1 MLREMTLQGLYL
13 MSVDICPC
21 NKTTW
26 HLWVPTNMIG
36 QVELAEPKRE
46 EQNKEQRKS
55 ELCIYGG
62 CSGSGGSWA
71 YHKSFGSVSFLFY

>member
-1 MLREMTLQGLYL
+1 MTLQGLYL

-36 QVELAEPKRE
+36 QVGLAEPKRE
-46 EQNKEQRKS
+46 EQNKAVGQP
-55 ELCIYGG
+55 
-62 CSGSGGSWA
+62 
-71 YHKSFGSVSFLFY
+71 